1 MNIAKTLI
9 ITLPLLAALFAQTV
23 YSADAP
29 TFPAKKAM
37 GVVVSNAGMTLYTF
51 DKDTAGSGKSACNNA
66 CATIWPA
73 FSAEGAADAGPF
85 TVMTR
90 DNGSKQW
97 ALKGKPLYLY
107 AKDANPGDMN
117 GDNINDVWHII
128 VE

>member
-1 MNIAKTLI
+1 MNSAKILTI
-9 ITLPLLAALFAQTV
+9 ILSLLAALFAQTV
-23 YSADAP
+23 YSADTP
-29 TFPAKKAM
+29 NFPARKAM

-51 DKDTAGSGKSACNNA
+51 DKDSAGNGKSACNDA
-66 CATIWPA
+66 CAAIWPP
-73 FSAEGAADAGPF
+73 FSAEGAANAGPF
-85 TVMTR
+85 TVITR

-117 GDNINDVWHII
+117 GDNINNVWHII